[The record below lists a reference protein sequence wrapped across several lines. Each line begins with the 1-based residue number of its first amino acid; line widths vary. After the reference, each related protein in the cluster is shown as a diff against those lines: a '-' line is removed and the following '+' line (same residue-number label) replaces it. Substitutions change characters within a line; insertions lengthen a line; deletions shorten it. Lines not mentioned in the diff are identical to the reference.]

1 VINICARFLILDEN
15 EVAEINKIVAEIGM
29 KYDGKGLTMKTGEIF
44 PTDNAPIVS
53 LENGKPS
60 ILLMKWG
67 FPKWD
72 GKGVVINAR
81 SETAAQK
88 QMFAEPLARRRCV
101 IPSTGFFEWEK
112 LEGKAKQKFRFNTA
126 DSPMLYMAGLYTD
139 YNDQNEDKQLTSRF
153 VILTRQA
160 NDSISD
166 IHDRMPV
173 ILYKD
178 EIRRWLTD
186 LTFANNIMNRDS
198 VRIIRTAA

>member
-1 VINICARFLILDEN
+1 MCARFILLDEG
-15 EVAEINKIVAEIGM
+15 EIAEINKIVAEVGM
-29 KYDGKGLTMKTGEIF
+29 KYNGRGLTMKTGEIY
-44 PTDNAPIVS
+44 PTDTAPTVS

-67 FPKWD
+67 FPKFG

-88 QMFAEPLARRRCV
+88 RMFAAPLARRRCV
-101 IPSTGFFEWEK
+101 IPSTGFIEWEK
-112 LEGKAKQKFRFNTA
+112 LDGGGKQKYRLNTA

-139 YNDQNEDKQLTSRF
+139 YHVGEKDEPPSSRF
-153 VILTRQA
+153 VILTQPA

-166 IHDRMPV
+166 IHSRMPV

-186 LTFANNIMNRDS
+186 LPYANSIMSRDC
-198 VRIIRTAA
+198 VRLIRTAA